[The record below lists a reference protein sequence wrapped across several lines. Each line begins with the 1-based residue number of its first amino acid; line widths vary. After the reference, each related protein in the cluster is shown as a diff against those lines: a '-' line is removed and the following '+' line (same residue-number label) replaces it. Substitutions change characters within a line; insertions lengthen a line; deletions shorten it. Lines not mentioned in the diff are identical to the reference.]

1 MNFNMFG
8 IPFTGADVCGKYGAT
23 GDAASQQDEVCG
35 RWYQLS
41 TFYPFARTN
50 RDKNHGGTKVEP
62 YDLEGDWAKMANA
75 SIWDRYKYTRF
86 VYGCLFEA
94 SQSGQTCFD
103 PLLFHYPTDNMT
115 YTNIEHTF
123 MVGDSILV
131 APVVEALAST
141 TDKYEAYFP
150 AGNWTDL
157 DDYTTHEVKNGTTTN
172 MNLTATVT
180 TVNKFLRQGRL
191 IPV

>member
-1 MNFNMFG
+1 
-8 IPFTGADVCGKYGAT
+8 
-23 GDAASQQDEVCG
+23 
-35 RWYQLS
+35 
-41 TFYPFARTN
+41 
-50 RDKNHGGTKVEP
+50 
-62 YDLEGDWAKMANA
+62 
-75 SIWDRYKYTRF
+75 
-86 VYGCLFEA
+86 
-94 SQSGQTCFD
+94 
-103 PLLFHYPTDNMT
+103 
-115 YTNIEHTF
+115 

-157 DDYTTHEVKNGTTTN
+157 DDYTTHEVQNGTTTN

>member
-1 MNFNMFG
+1 M
-8 IPFTGADVCGKYGAT
+8 D
-23 GDAASQQDEVCG
+23 
-35 RWYQLS
+35 
-41 TFYPFARTN
+41 
-50 RDKNHGGTKVEP
+50 GGTKVEP
-62 YDLEGDWAKMANA
+62 YELAGDWAKMANA

-94 SQSGQTCFD
+94 SGSGQTCFD

-115 YTNIEHTF
+115 YTDIEHTF

-131 APVVEALAST
+131 APVVESLAST
-141 TDKYEAYFP
+141 TTKYEAYFP

-157 DDYTTHEVKNGTTTN
+157 DDFTTSEVKAGTTTK
-172 MNLTATVT
+172 MSLTAKTT

-191 IPV
+191 IPVQMEGAIDSTKASLDANF